1 MSPRPFTARCRDAV
15 ETSDL
20 RPGARHLYHVLATF
34 ADHQSGEC
42 HPSLAKLSAVT
53 GMAKSTLL
61 RHVAALAEA
70 GLMTF
75 VAGRGRGNRTAYTL
89 TPDGAVKGSATQPLK
104 GSEVQPFS
112 EEEKVAFRPVKG
124 SISPPPYKDLEDPIE
139 DPSTTP
145 QRGNGQPPHSPDR
158 QLPVN
163 SPLQPLPPAGNKQWE
178 TLLPAHELNIPATR
192 GEYLAI
198 CSALRH
204 RGALAEFRKARKKLL
219 ASKSR
224 DGKVWWSEQV
234 DLAQRIGAEWEER
247 AAATRPDPRAELLA
261 YEQEKIDRRRAA
273 ARGEV

>member
-1 MSPRPFTARCRDAV
+1 MSNPAINWC
-15 ETSDL
+15 
-20 RPGARHLYHVLATF
+20 
-34 ADHQSGEC
+34 
-42 HPSLAKLSAVT
+42 
-53 GMAKSTLL
+53 
-61 RHVAALAEA
+61 AE
-70 GLMTF
+70 
-75 VAGRGRGNRTAYTL
+75 L
-89 TPDGAVKGSATQPLK
+89 TAVKGSTRAVLYVLANRARANNKSWPSRERIVSESGFEERTVRSALKQLVEFGLIESVERAYGEPTTWLLRLDVTDANLANPAKSSTANLANPAANLADSATDLANPATPIRK
-104 GSEVQPFS
+104 NPEEPRGSQSDDE
-112 EEEKVAFRPVKG
+112 
-124 SISPPPYKDLEDPIE
+124 
-139 DPSTTP
+139 P

-178 TLLPAHELNIPATR
+178 TLLPWHELNIPANR
-192 GEYLAI
+192 PEYTAI

-261 YEQEKIDRRRAA
+261 YEQEKIDRRRAEA
-273 ARGEV
+273 ARGGDA